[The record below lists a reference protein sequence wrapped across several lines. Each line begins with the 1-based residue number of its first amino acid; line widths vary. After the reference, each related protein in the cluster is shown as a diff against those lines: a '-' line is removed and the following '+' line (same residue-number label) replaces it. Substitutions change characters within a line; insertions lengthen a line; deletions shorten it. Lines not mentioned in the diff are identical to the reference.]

1 MGKDRNFAQRIGLLR
16 LVTRRLLC
24 LLLLATVAALSA
36 AGAAVPSSADARAL
50 QVGMASDG
58 LLLNGSRKEA
68 QEAIDE
74 WVKLGIDT
82 VRLQVQWSRVAPSPR
97 SYEPPVGF
105 DPANDEAGYTWN
117 DIDRAVN
124 LLAAAGIRP
133 LLLLGG
139 PPPLWASSRPRV
151 GNPRYLPSAWHFGQF
166 AAAVAKRYGSLVE
179 EYILWNEPNLPLWLQ
194 PQASCKGKRCTP
206 VSPHTYRYMVRA
218 AYPLIHANDPSSK
231 VLVGALAPA
240 GSNLYSKNANMRPL
254 KWMRAFGCLNDS
266 LEPIFTGP
274 CKNFEPAPA
283 DGFAY
288 HPHST
293 KHPPDEPYPRA
304 DDAGMASLRKVQDTL
319 DALQTKSR
327 IKAPSPE
334 PLGLWLDEYAYQTNP
349 PDKERGVTPG
359 RQDRYLQQAAYLAWA
374 NPRVQLIAQYLW
386 EDEPPG
392 GGKRY
397 TGWQSGLL
405 DHHGKEKPAL
415 AHFDDPFWVD
425 VQRNVIWGQ
434 IRPGSEHDVE
444 IQTRPA
450 GSATAWQTV
459 ARLRTVAD
467 GSFFVNTP
475 VQPFASYRA
484 VYDGGAKTTATHV
497 ASPFSEGVTDS
508 AGPAERNADGVVV
521 ERREVAEQAGLP
533 VPRSFA
539 GFSMEWTS
547 IPDYLGSGG
556 VVNPIFQRLVGW
568 LSSGGNGA
576 PTLRFGGESTDHT
589 WWNPMGLPKP
599 EGKHLVT
606 DIDQPW
612 MAQLGQWVQ
621 ATRTPLMPG
630 LNMGMNDPAKAA
642 ELAAAFRQ
650 NVAPQFLRAFELG
663 NEPDLYPTARAY
675 SVGTN
680 VRVRQRKR
688 EVGYGYPEYRQE
700 INDHVAAIHP
710 AAPDINL
717 SAGGFASGS
726 WDDLQDDVLQVQRS
740 VRSWSAHAYPLQTCD
755 AKIRRRGGER
765 YIHRLLAPNAYA
777 SIVDR
782 MRHLVAVATAEGAT
796 VQVSEMNSA
805 ICGGLRGLSDTMAA
819 ALWGTDIL
827 FGLAE
832 AGVRGVNFHQ
842 WTGSLYG
849 PVEFKRANGQTVAHV
864 RPLFYG
870 MLLFNR
876 AAPKGAKLLPVG
888 PNPASDVLK
897 TWGTVTPDGTRR
909 FVVINKNVR
918 AARELRL
925 TLPRDAAK
933 QATVERLLAP
943 TARSQNNVTFGG
955 RGWGGATSD
964 GTPEGKRKIERLDT
978 SSGTLTLQVP
988 RGSAALVTVRSTTPP
1003 APTG

>member
-1 MGKDRNFAQRIGLLR
+1 VLPT
-16 LVTRRLLC
+16 LVTLRRLLC
-24 LLLLATVAALSA
+24 LSLLVLTAGLAAAPA
-36 AGAAVPSSADARAL
+36 ADARAL
-50 QVGMASDG
+50 QVGIASDG
-58 LLLNGSRKEA
+58 LLLNGSRKDAEKA
-68 QEAIDE
+68 
-74 WVKLGIDT
+74 VKRWAELGIDT

-97 SYEPPVGF
+97 SYTPPEGF
-105 DPANDEAGYTWN
+105 DPANPDAGYLWA
-117 DIDRAVN
+117 DVDRAVN
-124 LLAAAGIRP
+124 ILVAHGLRP
-133 LLLLGG
+133 ILLLGG

-151 GNPRYLPSAWHFGQF
+151 GNPRYLPNAWHFGQF
-166 AAAVAKRYGSLVE
+166 AAAVAKRYGDVTE

-194 PQASCKGKRCTP
+194 PQATCKGKRCTP

-218 AYPLIHANDPSSK
+218 AYPLIHANDATSK

-240 GSNLYSKNANMRPL
+240 GANLRSKNANMRPL
-254 KWMRAFGCLNDS
+254 QWMRAFGCLNDK
-266 LEPIFTGP
+266 LQPIFTGP
-274 CKNFEPAPA
+274 CRNFEPAPM

-293 KHPPDEPYPRA
+293 KHPPDEPYPRP
-304 DDAGMASLRKVQDTL
+304 DDAGLASLRKVQDTL
-319 DALQTKSR
+319 DALQNAGRVQGSEK
-327 IKAPSPE
+327 

-405 DHHGKEKPAL
+405 DHHGEEKPAL
-415 AHFDDPFWVD
+415 AHFDDPLWVD
-425 VQRNVIWGQ
+425 YKRNVIWGQ
-434 IRPGSEHDVE
+434 IRPGTEHDVE
-444 IQTRPA
+444 IQMRPA
-450 GSATAWQTV
+450 GSGTAWQPL
-459 ARLRTVAD
+459 ARIRTVAD
-467 GSFFVNTP
+467 GSFFIRTP
-475 VQPFASYRA
+475 LQPFASYRA
-484 VYDGGAKTTATHV
+484 VWDGGARTTATHV
-497 ASPFSEGVTDS
+497 ASPFEDGVDAST
-508 AGPAERNADGVVV
+508 GPAERTKDGVVV
-521 ERREVAEQAGLP
+521 ERREVADVTGAP

-547 IPDYLGSGG
+547 IPDYLGTGG
-556 VVNPIFQRLVGW
+556 QLNPIFERLVGW
-568 LSSGGNGA
+568 LAQPGNGS

-589 WWNPMGLPKP
+589 WWNPAGLPKP

-606 DIDQPW
+606 DINAPW
-612 MAQLGQWVQ
+612 LQHLNAWVQ

-630 LNMGMNDPAKAA
+630 LNMGMNEPARAA
-642 ELAAAFRQ
+642 EMAAAFRA
-650 NVAPQFLRAFELG
+650 NIAPQFLRAFELG

-688 EVGYGYPEYRQE
+688 PVGYGYPEYRQE

-717 SAGGFASGS
+717 SAGGFASGA
-726 WDDLQDDVLQVQRS
+726 WDDLQDDILQVQRS

-755 AKIRRRGGER
+755 RDIRRRGGER

-782 MRHLVAVATAEGAT
+782 MRHLVAVAASEGAT

-849 PVEFKRANGQTVAHV
+849 PVEMKRAHGQTVAHV
-864 RPLFYG
+864 RPLFYA

-876 AAPKGAKLLPVG
+876 AAPPGAKLVPVG

-897 TWGTVTPDGTRR
+897 TWGTVDRVGTRR
-909 FVVINKNVR
+909 FVVINKNVK
-918 AARELRL
+918 AARQLRL
-925 TLPRDAAK
+925 KLPKDMAK
-933 QATVERLLAP
+933 TATVERLSAP
-943 TARSQNNVTFGG
+943 TAKSQNNVTFGG
-955 RGWGGATSD
+955 RGWGGSTSD
-964 GTPEGKRKIERLDT
+964 GKIKGKRVIERPDT
-978 SSGTLTLQVP
+978 SSGTLTLHMP
-988 RGSAALVTVRSTTPP
+988 RGSAALVTVKSSRPP
-1003 APTG
+1003 ATAARR